1 MAQLPEYLLRG
12 LGPLIS
18 TVRLPAI
25 RECAERIAISDVE
38 VLSSYNWVN
47 PARPATIMVPGGPR
61 VLRSPIRAVQL
72 EKMETPGE
80 VDPHLTRL
88 PQGAVLQPLFQAV
101 EVLRPECRF
110 DNVDL
115 LTSRVV
121 LMRLLKFCALGTGS
135 FRLSASVIRNSL
147 VLHISTR
154 AEAEL
159 ENDGIGTAVGAG
171 YGFSFE
177 EAVTSYP
184 KGLEDSHS
192 HWRILRY
199 NLGPLKCVLHYEADA
214 TTEPYDGGS
223 GQLPVVIPAPDDLSA
238 TVLLRGHLTPQEKTL
253 EVKST
258 GNTHIWKV
266 SQLASKIWAGCTG
279 HLLLGRHL
287 DGQLQH
293 VTMRNMR
300 QESVKWCDLGRTQAG
315 LDRLPRLISEL
326 KHTVRAAPSRQAM
339 LIFHEWPRLQVE
351 VYDARHRE
359 PLVSPRMAEKFWGR
373 RPKGAKPGTN
383 SGQS

>member
-18 TVRLPAI
+18 TVRLPAV

-80 VDPHLTRL
+80 
-88 PQGAVLQPLFQAV
+88 AV

-154 AEAEL
+154 AQAEL
-159 ENDGIGTAVGAG
+159 ENDGIGTTGGASAG

-223 GQLPVVIPAPDDLSA
+223 RQAPVVIPAPDDLSA
-238 TVLLRGHLTPQEKTL
+238 TILLRGHLTPQEETL
-253 EVKST
+253 EIKST
-258 GNTHIWKV
+258 GSTHVWAV

-279 HLLLGRHL
+279 HLLLGRHF
-287 DGQLQH
+287 DGQLEH
-293 VTMRNMR
+293 VTMKKMQ
-300 QESVKWCDLGRTQAG
+300 QESVKWCDMRRSQMA

-326 KHTVRAAPSRQAM
+326 KQAVRAAPSRQAT
-339 LIFHEWPRLQVE
+339 LILHEWPRLQVE

-359 PLVSPRMAEKFWGR
+359 PLVSPRMAKKFWGR

-383 SGQS
+383 SG